1 MYGTSSVSPRRPQR
15 AARWERGGVLGLLA
29 AWIGRRRQR
38 RALAALD
45 DHLLRDLGL
54 SREDAE
60 RESAKPFW
68 RR

>member
-1 MYGTSSVSPRRPQR
+1 MYGTSLVSQHRPKR
-15 AARWERGGVLGLLA
+15 VARWEKGGVLGLLA
-29 AWIGRRRQR
+29 AWIERRRQR

-45 DHLLRDLGL
+45 DHLLRDLGI
-54 SREDAE
+54 SREEAE